1 MARLLQDI
9 GFVHLHVHSSYSL
22 LEGALKI
29 AKLAELAKADRQP
42 ALALTDTNNLFGAL
56 EFSEKLAGSGIQPI
70 PGVQLSVC
78 FEEADPV
85 ARIVPVPTNI
95 VLLAQTEEGYR
106 NLMRLVSHAYFG
118 VPLGDAP
125 SVAAPA
131 LSAHC
136 EGLIALTGGLTGP
149 LDTAL
154 RDGGRP
160 MSPQRVSTFSSTR
173 SATSSTSKS
182 SVTARRGAAGRGRAD
197 RSRRP
202 QWIAAGR
209 HQRAV
214 FRQARRFRG
223 A

>member
-29 AKLAELAKADRQP
+29 AKLAKLADADQQP

-106 NLMRLVSHAYFG
+106 NLMRLGQPCLFRR
-118 VPLGDAP
+118 
-125 SVAAPA
+125 AA
-131 LSAHC
+131 
-136 EGLIALTGGLTGP
+136 
-149 LDTAL
+149 
-154 RDGGRP
+154 GRC
-160 MSPQRVSTFSSTR
+160 
-173 SATSSTSKS
+173 AK
-182 SVTARRGAAGRGRAD
+182 RRGARHF
-197 RSRRP
+197 RP
-202 QWIAAGR
+202 IAR
-209 HQRAV
+209 V
-214 FRQARRFRG
+214 
-223 A
+223 